1 MKFETILVAGVSTL
15 ALILVSCKSI
25 QSYSSEEIG
34 LRKTTLFNEEAEIK
48 AYDYTGKTA
57 GESTLIER
65 SFENAPPM
73 ISHNLD
79 GMLPITR
86 DNNACTSCHLPEIAE
101 AVAATPMPKSHF
113 YNFRENKNLD
123 GQMDENRFNCVICHT
138 TQVDA
143 PPLVGNNFKADFR
156 QEEGSSK
163 SNLLDVINE
172 GVE

>member
-1 MKFETILVAGVSTL
+1 
-15 ALILVSCKSI
+15 
-25 QSYSSEEIG
+25 
-34 LRKTTLFNEEAEIK
+34 
-48 AYDYTGKTA
+48 
-57 GESTLIER
+57 
-65 SFENAPPM
+65 M